1 MFVWS
6 KIPPHWGAGRV
17 WGHPLWSSWSA
28 MQVCPLSVVPWRN
41 PLIWQFGS
49 RTRALACG
57 LSSCPCQASPVAAI
71 VAETALH
78 LRQTS
83 VLHPSSSLS
92 TSLPAHCHHFTHSI
106 SCWTFLNPNT
116 KSVKVL
122 THLDLQHWK
131 IQTCEICKPLVWRL
145 LLYLDKSGRDLK
157 WVKWPIEDVKHFS
170 SQQIMNNCTI
180 SCKQSGEL
188 LGKMIS
194 Q

>member
-41 PLIWQFGS
+41 PLIWQFGF

-71 VAETALH
+71 VVETALH

-83 VLHPSSSLS
+83 VLHPSSSSS

-116 KSVKVL
+116 KSVKIL

-131 IQTCEICKPLVWRL
+131 IPTCEISCLKIAAVPEQVWQR
-145 LLYLDKSGRDLK
+145 
-157 WVKWPIEDVKHFS
+157 
-170 SQQIMNNCTI
+170 SQVGQVTYWRCQTFL
-180 SCKQSGEL
+180 QSTDYE
-188 LGKMIS
+188 
-194 Q
+194 